1 MEQYLS
7 HHGIKGMRWGVRRF
21 RNTDGSLTEAGKKR
35 YGNRGSE
42 DGKTNS
48 DDPKGQSD
56 RRRVARNVAIGV
68 AAAAAVGSKTYGRV
82 RGAKQRLDSVN
93 DKDVKRMNKI
103 DKNAHSI
110 ANTVSDIAKNGKP
123 SNRYAGNHKTL
134 SVEEM
139 ANTSDKELQQIIN
152 RLNMETNYTRLT
164 EEPSAMERVA
174 TGLQYVAA
182 LGTIAVSAV
191 TIYSTLKDK

>member
-1 MEQYLS
+1 MDYLY
-7 HHGIKGMRWGVRRF
+7 HHGIKGMKWGIRRF
-21 RNTDGSLTEAGKKR
+21 RNTDGTLTEAGKKR
-35 YGNRGSE
+35 YHS
-42 DGKTNS
+42 
-48 DDPKGQSD
+48 QSD
-56 RRRVARNVAIGV
+56 LEALAP
-68 AAAAAVGSKTYGRV
+68 KTYSRV
-82 RGAKQRLDSVN
+82 RGAKQSLSSVN
-93 DKDVKRMNKI
+93 DKDVKRMNKL
-103 DKNAHSI
+103 DKNAHTI
-110 ANTVSDIAKNGKP
+110 ANTVSDIAKSGKP